1 MEGFAPGGAPTPTE
15 EDPVKRT
22 RALLTTALPAALI
35 AAVALTGCSAGGGDS
50 SDQRCAASGK
60 ASEALKVEGDF
71 GSEVSLTSKT
81 PIAAKTLERSVL
93 IEGDGDEIAAG
104 ASATANFTVFSGKSG
119 EVVSPG
125 SQITVTNEEGK
136 VSEWAAQTVAC
147 SSVGDRV
154 AAVIPAVDVL
164 GEGGGAGYDL
174 ADSDTI
180 VAVFDFTGLA
190 LDRAEG
196 KSVDAPKDFPKVELG
211 EDGSPTITIPK
222 DEKAPTELKVATLIE
237 GDGATVAETDTV
249 RLHYTGVV
257 WSSGKVFDS
266 SWTNGAAIELPANQF
281 VPGFTKAIVGKKVG
295 SQIIAIIP
303 ASEGYGDETA
313 SRLSAADAIDGDV
326 MVFVVD
332 ILGATPAA
340 G

>member
-1 MEGFAPGGAPTPTE
+1 M
-15 EDPVKRT
+15 KRT

-35 AAVALTGCSAGGGDS
+35 AAVALAGCSSGGG
-50 SDQRCAASGK
+50 SDQACAAAGE
-60 ASEALKVEGDF
+60 ASKALKVEGDF
-71 GSEVSLTSKT
+71 GGEITLSSKT
-81 PIAAKTLERSVL
+81 PVQAAALERSVL
-93 IEGDGDEIAAG
+93 IEGDGDEIPAG
-104 ASATANFTVFSGKSG
+104 SSATANFTVFSGKSG
-119 EVVSPG
+119 EVISPG
-125 SQITVTNEEGK
+125 SPITVTNDEGK
-136 VSEWAAQTVAC
+136 VAEWAAQTVAC
-147 SSVGDRV
+147 SKIGDRV

-164 GEGGGAGYDL
+164 GEGQGESYDL

-180 VAVFDFTGLA
+180 VAVFDFTGMA

-196 KSVDAPKDFPKVELG
+196 KSVDAPKGFPKVELG
-211 EDGSPTITIPK
+211 EDGSPTITIPEGK
-222 DEKAPTELKVATLIE
+222 DAPTELQVATLIE
-237 GDGATVAETDTV
+237 GEGAEVQETDTV

-266 SWTNGAAIELPANQF
+266 SWENGSPIELAANQF
-281 VPGFTKAIVGKKVG
+281 VPGFTKAIVGQKVG

-313 SRLSAADAIDGDV
+313 SRLSKAEAIDGDV